1 MKFFQRL
8 IVAYSLLVSGAFAF
22 DTVVLDPGHGG
33 LDPGSYWFGV
43 KEKDLA
49 LDLGKRMRT
58 LLQQN
63 GINVVMTRD
72 TDVYPEL
79 SERAALANKE
89 TNAIF
94 VSLHFNA
101 ATKSDITGI
110 EVFHMSS
117 EGEKLGH
124 MVQDEL
130 TRRLNT
136 KNRGV
141 KRENLKVLRDTHCT
155 SILIEGGFLSNRWE
169 GQRCNAPW
177 YRQILAEEIVEGLMR
192 YR

>member
-1 MKFFQRL
+1 VRGSLWIFGFFFLATQ
-8 IVAYSLLVSGAFAF
+8 FARGF

-33 LDPGSYWFGV
+33 LDAGSYWYGI

-58 LLQQN
+58 ILEEK
-63 GINVVMTRD
+63 GIRVVMTRE

-79 SERAALANKE
+79 SARAALANKE

-101 ATKSDITGI
+101 VSKNDITGI
-110 EVFHMSS
+110 EVFHMSA
-117 EGEKLGH
+117 EGEKLGY
-124 MVQDEL
+124 MVQNEL

-141 KRENLKVLRDTHCT
+141 KRENLKVLRDTKCT

-169 GQRCNAPW
+169 CQRCAAPW
-177 YRQILAEEIVEGLMR
+177 YRQILAEEIVQGLMR